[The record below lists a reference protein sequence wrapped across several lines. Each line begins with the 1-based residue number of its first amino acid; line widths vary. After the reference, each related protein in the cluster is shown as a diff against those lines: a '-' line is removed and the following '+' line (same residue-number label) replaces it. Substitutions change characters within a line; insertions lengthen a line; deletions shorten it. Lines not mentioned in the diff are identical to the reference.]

1 MMMRSGGCANTG
13 QAFSHGSKGESFAM
27 AARTTSA
34 PRGNLLFAASS
45 IVALGAILA
54 GCQTHSAALMYAQE
68 AHTRELAAWCSAYS
82 GGTIASEEGRD
93 CIRRAWVNVPY
104 RECFK
109 HNCAT
114 QIETFYGTGRHGASY
129 YARRGQ
135 IEK

>member
-1 MMMRSGGCANTG
+1 
-13 QAFSHGSKGESFAM
+13 M
-27 AARTTSA
+27 AARTTFA
-34 PRGNLLFAASS
+34 PRGNLLFAAGS
-45 IVALGAILA
+45 IVALSAIVA
-54 GCQTHSAALMYAQE
+54 GCQSRSAALMYAEQ
-68 AHTRELAAWCSAYS
+68 AHTQELAAWCSAYS
-82 GGTIASEEGRD
+82 GVTIASEEGRE

-129 YARRGQ
+129 YARRGR